1 MDGGKGMASRLER
14 SGWSAARVRA
24 VAWGGAAALI
34 LLPLVAMRFTSEVDW
49 DAADFL
55 LAIGLVGGVGLMFE
69 LAVRMSPSRS
79 YRAGVAVALAA
90 AFLLTWINLA
100 VGIIG
105 NEENPF
111 NLLYFAVIAVAALGA
126 VAARFRAGGMAVAMA
141 VAAGGQVL
149 VAVIALAGGFGFTG
163 PITVFFGGLWLASA
177 WLFRKA
183 AREAA

>member
-1 MDGGKGMASRLER
+1 MASRLEQ
-14 SGWSAARVRA
+14 SGWTAGRVRA

-34 LLPLVAMRFTSEVDW
+34 LLPLVAMRFTTEVDW
-49 DAADFL
+49 DGGDFIF
-55 LAIGLVGGVGLMFE
+55 AIGLVGGVGLMFE
-69 LAVRMSPSRS
+69 LAVRMSPSRA
-79 YRAGVAVALAA
+79 YRGGVGVALAA

-105 NEENPF
+105 NEDNPF
-111 NLLYFAVIAVAALGA
+111 NLLYFAVMAVAALGA

-141 VAAGGQVL
+141 LAAVAQIA
-149 VAVIALAGGFGFTG
+149 VAVVALAGGFGFTG

-183 AREAA
+183 EREALS